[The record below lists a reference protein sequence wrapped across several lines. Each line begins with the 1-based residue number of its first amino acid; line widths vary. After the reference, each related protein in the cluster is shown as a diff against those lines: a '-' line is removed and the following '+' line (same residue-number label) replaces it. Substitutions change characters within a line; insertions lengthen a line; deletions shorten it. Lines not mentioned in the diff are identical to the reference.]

1 MLFQTQRWITTY
13 LINTTMNLI
22 KWNRTGNMLARDVE
36 EFVFNGADI
45 ILGKPLKI
53 SALSAAVR
61 HHLRC
66 PTPSASPTQDPGS
79 DAARESTLINA
90 AINLN
95 LPLHIP
101 QPLPLPIPGFLS
113 APASKSPSFIADSLP
128 ASPRRYEDSYVHDP
142 LQLDLQVQ
150 LQVGSKCS
158 LEGVTEVT
166 DDRRCASPVR

>member
-1 MLFQTQRWITTY
+1 MLI
-13 LINTTMNLI
+13 
-22 KWNRTGNMLARDVE
+22 RDVE

-95 LPLHIP
+95 LPPHI
-101 QPLPLPIPGFLS
+101 PLPLPLPLPLPTLGFLS

-142 LQLDLQVQ
+142 LQLELQVE
-150 LQVGSKCS
+150 LQVSSKCS
-158 LEGVTEVT
+158 PERVQEVT
-166 DDRRCASPVR
+166 DDRCCASSVR